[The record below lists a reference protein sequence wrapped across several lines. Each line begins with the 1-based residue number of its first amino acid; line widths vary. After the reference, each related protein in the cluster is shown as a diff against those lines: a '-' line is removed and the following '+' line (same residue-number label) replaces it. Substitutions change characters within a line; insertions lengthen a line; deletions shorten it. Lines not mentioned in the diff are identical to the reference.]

1 VAQLKQ
7 EVSLKVWSAA
17 EGGDLILDATGLR
30 IDFDIRLIPDFSR
43 AKFVIYNLTEK
54 AVQNMMSGDRYVT
67 LTTQLHNGTI
77 YTLAKR
83 FHLSNA
89 VDELQLPN
97 RITTLYCFDTLK
109 LKLEQ
114 PVDVNVE
121 NPNLVRMV
129 QQACI
134 YAGVTAPDSGD
145 FKSFPIKLTSE
156 VGLKKIRPLQGS
168 LKNVFSELGKEFNF
182 LTFTDNGK
190 FNFMYM
196 PDSHNVGKTDLGDR
210 SPDVI
215 LSTRSMRSNP
225 KIGIA
230 SCKINSNLDGRIK
243 PTTLMDLSQLL
254 TVSPDSS
261 ERTLELVDGY
271 LKNFSDYSKY
281 QAFAV
286 QHKGSSYT
294 AEWSTIV
301 TGLSPTKGKL
311 SPTVNWAQ

>member
-7 EVSLKVWSAA
+7 EVTLKVWSAA

-43 AKFVIYNLTEK
+43 AKFIIYNLTEK
-54 AVQNMMSGDRYVT
+54 AVQSMMSGDRYVT

-77 YTLAKR
+77 YTLANR

-89 VDELQLPN
+89 VDELKLPN
-97 RITTLYCFDTLK
+97 RLTTLYCFDTMK
-109 LKLEQ
+109 LKLEL
-114 PVDVNVE
+114 PVEVTVLY
-121 NPNLVRMV
+121 PNLERMI
-129 QQACI
+129 QQSCVN
-134 YAGVTAPDSGD
+134 AGVTPPRAED
-145 FKSFPIKLTSE
+145 FISFPKGITKE
-156 VGLKKIRPLQGS
+156 PGLKEQRPLQGS
-168 LKNVFSELGKEFNF
+168 LMSVFKTLEKEFNF

-196 PDSHNVGKTDLGDR
+196 PDIKNVGKTDLGER

-254 TVSPDSS
+254 TVSPEAS
-261 ERTLELVDGY
+261 EQTLELVDGY

-281 QAFAV
+281 QAFTV
-286 QHKGSSYT
+286 QHKGSNYT

-301 TGLSPTKGKL
+301 TGLSPTEGKL

>member
-1 VAQLKQ
+1 MAQLKQ
-7 EVSLKVWSAA
+7 EVTLKVWSAA

-43 AKFVIYNLTEK
+43 AKFIIYNLTEK
-54 AVQNMMSGDRYVT
+54 AVQSMMSGDRYVT

-77 YTLAKR
+77 YTLANR

-89 VDELQLPN
+89 VDELKLPN
-97 RITTLYCFDTLK
+97 RLTTLYCFDSMK
-109 LKLEQ
+109 LKLEL
-114 PVDVNVE
+114 PVEVTVLY
-121 NPNLVRMV
+121 PNLERMI
-129 QQACI
+129 QQSCVN
-134 YAGVTAPDSGD
+134 AGVTPPRAED
-145 FKSFPIKLTSE
+145 FISFPKGITKE
-156 VGLKKIRPLQGS
+156 PGLKEQRPLQGS
-168 LKNVFSELGKEFNF
+168 LMSVFKTLEKEFNF

-196 PDSHNVGKTDLGDR
+196 PDIKNVGKTDLGER

-254 TVSPDSS
+254 TVSPEAS
-261 ERTLELVDGY
+261 EQTLELVDGY

-281 QAFAV
+281 QAFTV
-286 QHKGSSYT
+286 QHKGSNYT

-301 TGLSPTKGKL
+301 TGLSPTEGKL

>member
-7 EVSLKVWSAA
+7 EVTLKVWSAA

-43 AKFVIYNLTEK
+43 AKFIIYNLTEK
-54 AVQNMMSGDRYVT
+54 AVQSMMSGDRYVT

-77 YTLAKR
+77 YTLANR

-89 VDELQLPN
+89 VDELKLPN
-97 RITTLYCFDTLK
+97 RLTTLYCFDTMK
-109 LKLEQ
+109 LKLEL
-114 PVDVNVE
+114 PVEVTVLY
-121 NPNLVRMV
+121 PNLERMI
-129 QQACI
+129 QQSCVN
-134 YAGVTAPDSGD
+134 AGVTPPRAED
-145 FKSFPIKLTSE
+145 FISFPKGITKE
-156 VGLKKIRPLQGS
+156 PGLKEQRPLQGS
-168 LKNVFSELGKEFNF
+168 LMSVFKTLEKEFNF

-196 PDSHNVGKTDLGDR
+196 PDTKNVGKTDLGER

-254 TVSPDSS
+254 TVSPEAS
-261 ERTLELVDGY
+261 EQTLELVDGY

-281 QAFAV
+281 QAFTV
-286 QHKGSSYT
+286 QHKGSNYT

-301 TGLSPTKGKL
+301 TGLSPTEGKL